1 MLRSNPRMRSLELCF
16 RIGMK
21 WPVNLEHELVIV
33 LHADAGMSRK
43 LPCQGRR
50 IKYVAHLAR
59 LEIDATAIEK
69 FVDQIGTV
77 LEYVDQLKGVDTEGV
92 RPTSHAISRTNAF
105 REDEQSGH
113 LDPAAAVL
121 SNAPEKENGSFIV
134 PKVVG

>member
-1 MLRSNPRMRSLELCF
+1 
-16 RIGMK
+16 MK
-21 WPVNLEHELVIV
+21 ITKEEI
-33 LHADAGMSRK
+33 LH
-43 LPCQGRR
+43 
-50 IKYVAHLAR
+50 VAHLAR

-113 LDPAAAVL
+113 LDPDCGFEQCPRKRERKFYRAEGGRVSSGLRVAGYGLRVAGCGLRVAGYGL
-121 SNAPEKENGSFIV
+121 RVAGCELRVAGC
-134 PKVVG
+134 GL